1 MKTSIIFSAA
11 LGIFCILY
19 NVFCF
24 GALPN
29 HAPSFTGGASQGLT
43 ACQNLSSTIFS
54 SLLATDDLDVGQTE
68 TWTIISLPT
77 HGSIS
82 GLSATA
88 TSTGSTVTPS
98 TSDITY
104 TPVAGYLGGDVFT
117 VQVSD
122 GIATTTTVV
131 HVTVM
136 SLPDAGIITGKSSV
150 CAIAPITLSV
160 TVTGGEWSS
169 SDTLLAISGTGEV
182 FAVAP
187 DSSGTVTINYFVT
200 NACGISVASKTLA
213 VNPIANAGTIIGDSE
228 ICVGS
233 HFALSIYYPT
243 TVVDTDTGIWSTAN
257 DSTAIVSSSGMVTGI
272 AAGANTISYTVV
284 NACDTNIALFPMTI
298 DPVPVVGTISGLS
311 ELCPDYAVILSDST
325 GTPGGVWL
333 SSNGNATVTDG
344 VDAVVIGVSP
354 GLDTITYFI
363 ANTCAIVSAKKV
375 ITVNSY
381 PFAGAISG
389 PTVYCVG
396 QIDTLTSTGYGGTWS
411 TTNAAAAITGSG
423 EILALETGDDTVS
436 YIVTNLCGT
445 SVTRLP
451 IFINPTPNT
460 TVHVDSAICVGG
472 AYTVTADSAGGIWS
486 LSNTHA
492 TFTSGHITGVTTGWD
507 TLTYKLTNACTTD
520 SSRTPVHI
528 ITLPVA
534 PAITGASAVCVAA
547 SITLADAMPGGTW
560 TVTNAT
566 AGITSLGVVSGIAVG
581 TDTIKYT
588 ATNMCGSNTVKKT
601 VTVNTPPVVAAING
615 TSALCAGLDS
625 MLTETTTGGTWSCT
639 NAAATITT
647 GGMLAT
653 IYGGTDTIKYT
664 VSNSCGSV
672 SSIKIITIH
681 PLPAVDTIAG
691 AASICTGITIPF
703 TDGSTGGVWSSSSAH
718 ATVTTAGAVM
728 GISVGIDTIRYAITN
743 ACGTTTK
750 DLVVDVI
757 TLPQVSAIAGI
768 DTVCPGHTVTLSDTA
783 LGGIWNSY
791 FNTIATI
798 SASGIVTGLTPGV
811 DTILYS
817 ITNACG
823 TTSTKFRLRVLSI
836 EECSHINGVATIP
849 GAADEEMQLY
859 PNPNSGTFS
868 IKLSSGIDEPLLLV
882 ITNVAGEQVR
892 EITTAT
898 NKVNEIDINVAPGI
912 YIIDAST
919 AHGRHVARI
928 AVE

>member
-1 MKTSIIFSAA
+1 MKTTTLFSFL
-11 LGIFCILY
+11 LGISCVLGT
-19 NVFCF
+19 VFCS
-24 GALPN
+24 GAPIN
-29 HAPSFTGGASQGLT
+29 NAPSFTGGASQDLT
-43 ACQNLSSTIFS
+43 ACQNLSTTIFT
-54 SLLATDDLDVGQTE
+54 SLLAINDLDIGQTE
-68 TWTIISLPT
+68 TWTIVSSPT
-77 HGSIS
+77 HGTIS
-82 GLSATA
+82 GLSSTA
-88 TSTGSTVTPS
+88 TSTGGTVVPS

-150 CAIAPITLSV
+150 CAVAPITLTV

-169 SDTLLAISGTGEV
+169 TDTLLAISGTGQV
-182 FAVAP
+182 FAIAP

-200 NACGISVASKTLA
+200 NACGISVASKILA
-213 VNPIANAGTIIGDSE
+213 VNPIADAGTIIGDSD
-228 ICVGS
+228 ICVGAS
-233 HFALSIYYPT
+233 VPLSIYYST
-243 TVVDTDTGIWSTAN
+243 TVVDTNTGFWTSAN
-257 DSTAIVSSSGMVTGI
+257 NSISSVSASGVVTGI
-272 AAGANTISYTVV
+272 ASGPNIISYTLV
-284 NACDTNIALFPMTI
+284 NACDTSVAIFLMTV
-298 DPVPVVGTISGLS
+298 DPVPVPASILGLS
-311 ELCPDYAVILSDST
+311 ELCPDYAIILTDSFA
-325 GTPGGVWL
+325 TPGGAWT
-333 SSNGNATVTDG
+333 SSNASATVSDG
-344 VDAVVIGVSP
+344 LVIGVS
-354 GLDTITYFI
+354 GGVDTITYS
-363 ANTCAIVSAKKV
+363 IVNSCGSASATKI

-381 PFAGAISG
+381 PFAGVISG

-396 QIDTLTSTGYGGTWS
+396 QIDTLASTGYGGTWS
-411 TTNAAAAITGSG
+411 TTNATAAITGSG
-423 EILALETGDDTVS
+423 EILALEPGDDTVS

-460 TVHVDSAICVGG
+460 TVHVDSAICVGST
-472 AYTVTADSAGGIWS
+472 YTVTADSAGGIWS
-486 LSNTHA
+486 FSNTHA
-492 TFTSGHITGVTTGWD
+492 TFTAGHITGVTTGWD

-528 ITLPVA
+528 ITLPVV
-534 PAITGASAVCVAA
+534 PAITGASAVCIAA
-547 SITLADAMPGGTW
+547 SITLTDAMPGGTW
-560 TVTNAT
+560 AVTNAA
-566 AGITSLGVVSGIAVG
+566 AGITSLGVVSGIAAG
-581 TDTIKYT
+581 TDTTKYT

-601 VTVNTPPVVAAING
+601 VTINTPPVVAAISG

-625 MLTETTTGGTWSCT
+625 MLTETTTGGTWSST
-639 NAAATITT
+639 NAAATIST
-647 GGMLAT
+647 GGMLAA

-664 VSNSCGSV
+664 LSNSCGSV
-672 SSIKIITIH
+672 SSVKIITIH

-703 TDGSTGGVWSSSSAH
+703 TDGSAGGIWTSSSAH
-718 ATVTTAGAVM
+718 ATVTTAGAVK

-750 DLVVDVI
+750 YQVVDVI
-757 TLPQVSAIAGI
+757 TLPQVGAIAGI
-768 DTVCPGHTVTLSDTA
+768 DTVCPGHVVTLSDTA
-783 LGGIWNSY
+783 LGGVWNSY
-791 FNTIATI
+791 FNTIASI
-798 SASGIVTGLTPGV
+798 SSSGIVTGLTPGV